1 MKTLFH
7 FISFLQKPICG
18 GLVGGI
24 DQRSVSIQTLDM
36 IQHVTHVS
44 EMETENFADSLHV
57 TRDNYEPGGALQQ
70 QQQVKQRKLEN
81 FLHQKIK
88 SLQCVKP

>member
-44 EMETENFADSLHV
+44 EMETENFADRSHV

-70 QQQVKQRKLEN
+70 QQVKQRKLEKI
-81 FLHQKIK
+81 LYQKIK
-88 SLQCVKP
+88 SFECVKP

>member
-18 GLVGGI
+18 GLGGEI

-70 QQQVKQRKLEN
+70 QQQVKQRKLEK
-81 FLHQKIK
+81 FFIK
-88 SLQCVKP
+88 RSKVLNV